1 MERRIAIGCIAGAMG
16 LVLFVALASFAQ
28 QDITRVEDSAFKSR
42 MRATVSFAH
51 DQHNEKAK
59 IEECHICHHVYDHGK
74 KVETSSSEGT
84 KCSECHE
91 IKDNDTMPLVI
102 AYHNLCKKCHM
113 EKKAG
118 PVMCAECH
126 QQEPR
131 S

>member
-1 MERRIAIGCIAGAMG
+1 MGRRSLIGCMAGAMG
-16 LVLFVALASFAQ
+16 LVLFVALAGFSQ
-28 QDITRVEDSAFKSR
+28 QDVTRVEDSAFKNR
-42 MRATVSFAH
+42 MRPSVSFLH

-59 IEECHICHHVYDHGK
+59 IEECHVCHHVYDHGK

-91 IKDNDTMPLVI
+91 TKDNDTLLLVR
-102 AYHNLCKKCHM
+102 AYHNLCKGCHM

-126 QQEPR
+126 EQRPQR
-131 S
+131 